1 LDAELAGL
9 ARQIG
14 PLLYE
19 IARQR
24 ADLAHSERELE
35 ELAQRV
41 DSVLQLEEQR
51 LARERE
57 VERTTAH
64 YAQSVRVPDYVSPAH
79 LAYDPGDHLGKL

>member
-1 LDAELAGL
+1 MDAELAGL
-9 ARQIG
+9 ARRMG

-24 ADLAHSERELE
+24 ADLAHSEQELA

-41 DSVLQLEEQR
+41 DSVLQMEEQR

-57 VERTTAH
+57 VEQAAAQ
-64 YAQSVRVPDYVSPAH
+64 YARSVRVPDYVSPAH